1 MTTESGLGYVLRP
14 PKSKTSGRKPGQ
26 PTVVFIH
33 TTEGSEG
40 PTSAE
45 DGAAY
50 DARRTDGTSTHFFVD
65 QNSVIQCVLTTDE
78 AHAARAHGNDVG
90 IQIEVCGRAGQTAAQ
105 WADAASAATIEQ
117 LARLCVKL
125 RAKYPGRF
133 PLTNLTPAQL
143 RAGGHGFAEHLDAT
157 KAWPEDGGTHTDP
170 GPAFPWARL
179 FARIENLEAVDLEP
193 KGPLAMLTDAQQTQL
208 FTRVTRIWFMIRNLE
223 SLGYA
228 LARGDQARPAWADTE
243 TGYTFPA
250 VPIAPNVSLAKLLGD
265 AGVSEAELHA
275 ALAGA
280 IPSAESNAS
289 ALLDAL
295 GAETLDDVAGALR
308 ALLGPDRAAQL
319 GAVLASA
326 PPAP

>member
-14 PKSKTSGRKPGQ
+14 PHSLTKGRLAGQ

-33 TTEGSEG
+33 TTEGSERR
-40 PTSAE
+40 TSAE

-65 QNSVIQCVLTTDE
+65 QDSVVQCVLTTDE

-90 IQIEVCGRAGQTAAQ
+90 IQIEVCGKAGQSAAQ

-117 LARLCVKL
+117 LAHLCVKL

-133 PLTNLTPAQL
+133 PLVNLTPAQL
-143 RAGGHGFAEHLDAT
+143 RAGNHGFAEHLDAT

-170 GPAFPWARL
+170 GPAFPWAAL
-179 FARIENLEAVDLEP
+179 FARVKNLELVDLEP
-193 KGPLAMLTDAQQTQL
+193 KGWLAMLTDAQQTQL
-208 FTRVTRIWFMIRNLE
+208 FTRVTRVWFMMRNVE
-223 SLGYA
+223 SLAYA
-228 LARGDQARPAWADTE
+228 LSRGDQARPAWADTE

-250 VPIAPNVSLAKLLGD
+250 VAIAPNVSLAKLLGD
-265 AGVSEAELHA
+265 AGVSEAELHE

-280 IPSAESNAS
+280 VPTAETNAT

-295 GAETLDDVAGALR
+295 GAQTLDEVAAALR
-308 ALLGPDRAAQL
+308 ALLGDEQAAAL
-319 GAVLASA
+319 GRVLA
-326 PPAP
+326 PPAVG